1 MQPWFAARA
10 PLHRRARA
18 AWPHP
23 SAPGAHA
30 ELTLRGAQLLDGLV
44 YLHSKGIVHRDLKLE
59 NLMLSKAGNITQ
71 GLKIVDFGLA
81 RFGGPF
87 DEDDMCGT
95 PLYVAPEVVGAPG
108 PNGVKG
114 AKGVTIAVDMWA
126 AGIILYMLLSG
137 AAPFSHADD
146 MQLFSLIRRG
156 NLSFKDPCWTPV
168 SAAGKEL
175 IKSLIVVKAA
185 ERLSAPDARKHTWFG
200 SDVSTKPLEAAHIGL
215 RKIAARRKFKGAVKG
230 VVAARRM
237 ATISASLVAMR
248 VSPQHECDLTAGLT
262 HAPSVSLPA
271 VNSIRAAA
279 EEEEK
284 SGVA

>member
-1 MQPWFAARA
+1 MTQPQWRATRIPPAPPRA
-10 PLHRRARA
+10 PFALGVVDLH
-18 AWPHP
+18 PKE
-23 SAPGAHA
+23 S
-30 ELTLRGAQLLDGLV
+30 LTPRLLSSYFALQLLDGLV

-59 NLMLSKAGNITQ
+59 NLMLSKAGNITE

-108 PNGVKG
+108 PGGVKG
-114 AKGVTIAVDMWA
+114 AKGVTVAVDMWA

-137 AAPFSHADD
+137 AAPFTHADD

-156 NLSFKDPCWTPV
+156 HLSFKDACWTPV

-175 IKSLIVVKAA
+175 IKSLIVVKAG
-185 ERLSAPDARKHTWFG
+185 ERLTAPDARKHTWFG
-200 SDVSTKPLEAAHIGL
+200 ADVPNQPLEAAQSGL
-215 RKIAARRKFKGAVKG
+215 RKIAMRRKFKGAVKG

-237 ATISASLVAMR
+237 AAIM
-248 VSPQHECDLTAGLT
+248 
-262 HAPSVSLPA
+262 
-271 VNSIRAAA
+271 NSIRAAA
-279 EEEEK
+279 EAEEK
-284 SGVA
+284 APAAA